1 MRTQTVDYLCKFVV
15 KEIVLVKVK
24 ETVVVKV
31 KVKVAEGDGVN
42 VKVLVKVGAKST
54 KSSDVKQLELPAEK
68 SA

>member
-31 KVKVAEGDGVN
+31 KVKVTEGDGVN
-42 VKVLVKVGAKST
+42 VKVLVKIGPKSKKT
-54 KSSDVKQLELPAEK
+54 PHVSK
-68 SA
+68 SAQINITM